1 MPVLMIGEVPNLT
14 RTDAGMLG
22 QLMPFMRGYKG
33 FISHAA
39 LLRMRCS
46 TDHIRVEVSRR

>member
-22 QLMPFMRGYKG
+22 QLMPMMRGQQG

-39 LLRMRCS
+39 WLRTR
-46 TDHIRVEVSRR
+46 